1 MKKILFCLF
10 SLFCILAYQPLI
22 VVAGSAFS
30 SSLKESGSNA
40 GYDSKVNG
48 EVVINNTIAKLIQT
62 VLSFLGVLFLVLMIY
77 GGFLWMT
84 AQGNDTQVEKAQST
98 IRNAV
103 IGLIIV
109 ISAYGISILVMNSV
123 GGLSK

>member
-1 MKKILFCLF
+1 MKKIVFGVF
-10 SLFCILAYQPLI
+10 IFTCISFFQPLI
-22 VVAGSAFS
+22 VSAAQLGGLGEAGDS
-30 SSLKESGSNA
+30 A
-40 GYDSKVNG
+40 GYKRTTGSG
-48 EVVINNTIAKLIQT
+48 EVAINAIISTVIQT